1 MLVVVVGA
9 LAAATVEVEA
19 ARLELDSEVVA
30 EELDLVIVAA
40 VEVPVVLVVLLV
52 GVVPLTAPVPI
63 APASTAVATPAAT
76 AVWRFAWRTK
86 REPRLRSGADCV
98 LDVLGV
104 LMIVSCRGVIS
115 GKRRVVSGGSGD
127 PVGRL
132 RSRSRL

>member
-30 EELDLVIVAA
+30 EELDLVVVAA
-40 VEVPVVLVVLLV
+40 VEVPVVLVVL
-52 GVVPLTAPVPI
+52 LTAPVPI